1 MDLKQLIAQR
11 SPILL
16 DGAMGTQLAAAGLAM
31 GGQICLSH
39 PEAVVAVHKAYVDA
53 GSEVLI
59 TNTLTMNRIFIETH
73 AIGVDVKEVNLAGA
87 LLARSAARDGRYVL
101 GDISS
106 TGQMLEPY
114 GEYSEQQFR
123 DTFQEQAEHLL
134 AGGVDGFMIETVMD
148 LREALCALRAC
159 REVSSLPVLV
169 TMSFQ
174 TCHNGGRTLM
184 GNSAK
189 EVTGALADAGASAI
203 GANCGSLDPSETAQ
217 ILGLMRECVDVPLI
231 AQPNAGK
238 PRLVN
243 RQTSF
248 DMSPEAFADG
258 MAQCLA
264 AGANLVGGCCGTTP
278 EHIRRVSESIADKKK
293 MGQQPE

>member
-134 AGGVDGFMIETVMD
+134 AGGVDGFMIEQRDPRVAA
-148 LREALCALRAC
+148 RRA
-159 REVSSLPVLV
+159 S
-169 TMSFQ
+169 
-174 TCHNGGRTLM
+174 
-184 GNSAK
+184 
-189 EVTGALADAGASAI
+189 
-203 GANCGSLDPSETAQ
+203 
-217 ILGLMRECVDVPLI
+217 
-231 AQPNAGK
+231 
-238 PRLVN
+238 
-243 RQTSF
+243 
-248 DMSPEAFADG
+248 
-258 MAQCLA
+258 
-264 AGANLVGGCCGTTP
+264 
-278 EHIRRVSESIADKKK
+278 
-293 MGQQPE
+293 